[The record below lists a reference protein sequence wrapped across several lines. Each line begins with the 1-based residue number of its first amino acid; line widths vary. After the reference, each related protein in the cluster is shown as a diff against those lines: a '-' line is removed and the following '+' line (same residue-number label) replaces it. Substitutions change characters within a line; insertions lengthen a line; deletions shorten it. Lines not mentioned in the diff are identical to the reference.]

1 MVAGDIPKL
10 QGRSMVLSLA
20 APCGG
25 QYTGSDGVV
34 LSPNYP
40 QNYTS
45 GQVCLY
51 SIVVPKDYGTMLRI
65 FYGILFLQLL
75 FAGVLRFIFNKCI
88 QNWR

>member
-1 MVAGDIPKL
+1 MREQQLEQGMVAGDISRL
-10 QGRSMVLSLA
+10 QGCSMILSLA

-51 SIVVPKDYGTMLRI
+51 SIVVPQDYGTMLGI
-65 FYGILFLQLL
+65 FMGFFSFNSYLL
-75 FAGVLRFIFNKCI
+75 GF
-88 QNWR
+88 